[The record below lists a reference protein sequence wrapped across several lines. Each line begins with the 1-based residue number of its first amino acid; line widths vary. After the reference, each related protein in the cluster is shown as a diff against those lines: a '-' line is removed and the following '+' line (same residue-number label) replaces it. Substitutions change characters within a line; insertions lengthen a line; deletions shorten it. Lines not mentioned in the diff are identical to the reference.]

1 LFLVLGLGSWRPSRD
16 DRGVVVTLER
26 PFGGDDR
33 LTKPAEERL
42 RDLAA
47 IAKGHPEFPVLVVV
61 HGSARLSAPR
71 ESARV
76 ENVTAALRGA
86 GAPSVDA
93 TGVGTAL
100 PGVDRKQPGAAAKN
114 ERVEIVFVAPS
125 AT

>member
-1 LFLVLGLGSWRPSRD
+1 LN
-16 DRGVVVTLER
+16 
-26 PFGGDDR
+26 
-33 LTKPAEERL
+33 K
-42 RDLAA
+42 LAA

-61 HGSARLSAPR
+61 HSAARLTPPR

-76 ENVTAALRGA
+76 EQVASALREA

-93 TGVGTAL
+93 TGVGNTL
-100 PGVDRKQPGAAAKN
+100 PGVDRRQPGAAAKN